1 MKKLIVLVLLILLLP
16 MGIGVRAEESEI
28 QETEVQETVEVE
40 KMDDLYNYINNI
52 KLQEE
57 LLNSLNIKDYL
68 DFYLKNG
75 QGNLSVKKIIATVS
89 SIMIRELISFVKLSI
104 LIIILALIAA
114 LLKNVQNAFSND
126 SLSNIAYFACYALLI
141 IILSKSFIISVEI
154 AKSTI
159 EKISNF
165 MMALI
170 PVLITLLATVGGIAQ
185 AAAMDPVIII
195 AVNLCPKIYM
205 DIIIPLILMGFMLQ
219 FANNIS
225 EGFKLD
231 GLSKLIKQSV
241 IWIQGIMITIF
252 IAVVTIRGVTS
263 STIDAVT
270 LKTAKFAVDNFIPI
284 VGKAMSDAI
293 SSVAGYS
300 LILKSATGTLG
311 LIVIIFIVLVPILK
325 LFLCALVYK
334 LTAAFIEPIS
344 DSRIVRCI
352 ASAGDSLILI
362 MSCVISVS
370 VMFFIMI
377 SIMSSAGKFVISG

>member
-16 MGIGVRAEESEI
+16 MGIGVRAEESETH
-28 QETEVQETVEVE
+28 ETETQETVEVE

-225 EGFKLD
+225 EDFKLD